1 MNNEKSICALNM
13 LIGLNNERIGVYE
26 IASKETYE
34 SDLISLFFEFQERSQ
49 KCNTELTKEVR
60 KLGGIPIRN
69 PKKKSM
75 LYNFWIDFKTSMV
88 NKEREDILSTCEYD
102 DYQVFKTYGNVLKDN
117 FNSLDTDLRS
127 KIKAQELLIKAD
139 HDRVKELSDLLF
151 KTQIA

>member
-1 MNNEKSICALNM
+1 MNNEKSISALNM
-13 LIGLNNERIGVYE
+13 LIGVNNDRIVVYE

-49 KCNTELTKEVR
+49 KCNTELTNEVK
-60 KLGGIPIRN
+60 KLGGIPIKY
-69 PKKKSM
+69 PKRKSI

-88 NKEREDILSTCEYD
+88 NKQREDLLSTCEYD
-102 DYQVFKTYGNVLKDN
+102 DYKVFKTYGTILEDN
-117 FNSLDTDLRS
+117 FNSLNTDLRS